1 MKSCLREVVRVTQSA
16 LSTRVG
22 VVIDIFSTSILLE
35 ALAPSKLSTVSG
47 YKNVKNLNII
57 HFVYTPNILKDPL
70 KETVKDALTGKNFK
84 LGKYLLEYVNKVT
97 TYPLIKTNTAFG
109 YLMLAS
115 PLLYMLSKALMS
127 GDSSATTVDRVI
139 AEYHGL
145 IIEGLK
151 KETIKN
157 FYLALRKASMS
168 HLGEYFGGVPSVN
181 VGVDS
186 ILESFSLW
194 EALKESMYLDLVSHE
209 VISGFKRV
217 LEVHDELLKEKPSLR
232 SLLESIT
239 SAHTKTLSK
248 NLDTL
253 VLKSKNLN
261 NALLL
266 KHLSMSRASV
276 GVEVWNLLDKYVREN
291 ELNPGAT
298 SDIVAA
304 GLALYQVSTYVIQGN
319 ERSAI

>member
-1 MKSCLREVVRVTQSA
+1 MA
-16 LSTRVG
+16 
-22 VVIDIFSTSILLE
+22 IDIFSTSILLE

-47 YKNVKNLNII
+47 YKNVKNLSII
-57 HFVYTPNILKDPL
+57 HFAYTPNILKIPL
-70 KETVKDALTGKNFK
+70 EETVKDALAGEDFK
-84 LGKYLLEYVNKVT
+84 LGTYLLEYVNKVT
-97 TYPLIKTNTAFG
+97 THPLVKTNTAFG

-115 PLLYMLSKALMS
+115 PLLYMLTKALVS
-127 GDSSATTVDRVI
+127 DSDLTTTVGRVVT
-139 AEYHGL
+139 EYHDL

-157 FYLALRKASMS
+157 FYLALRKASVS
-168 HLGEYFGGVPSVN
+168 HLGEYFGRIPSVN

-217 LEVHDELLKEKPSLR
+217 LEIHDELLKEKPSLR

-239 SAHTKTLSK
+239 SAHTKTLSR

-266 KHLSMSRASV
+266 KHLSMLRASV
-276 GVEVWNLLDKYVREN
+276 EVEVWNLLDEYVREN
-291 ELNPGAT
+291 ELNPGTT

-304 GLALYQVSTYVIQGN
+304 GLALYQVSAYVIQGN
-319 ERSAI
+319 ERGVT